1 MARQPR
7 RGKAPEIALPRAL
20 EVAWGAG
27 GRAGKGPRPGLTLGR
42 IVEAAVRIA
51 ASEGLA
57 AVSMSRV
64 ASEVGAATMSLYR
77 YVGAKD
83 ELLALM
89 VDAVFQSPP
98 APRAIHEGWRPAL
111 ARWARAQLT
120 ELRKQPWVL
129 RIPISGPP
137 ITPNQTVWFERGLAT
152 LDGTGL
158 DSSERL
164 SVLLLVNGFVRNE
177 ALLSADLQNAARA
190 AGSTTGQATAAYGR
204 LLARL
209 TNPDQFPAITRA
221 IESGVFNE
229 PDPPDSEFDFG
240 LERILDGLA
249 VLIERRSKPRRHS

>member
-7 RGKAPEIALPRAL
+7 RGKPPDIALPRAL
-20 EVAWGAG
+20 EVAWGVG
-27 GRAGKGPRPGLTLGR
+27 SRAGKGPRPGLTIAR
-42 IVEAAVRIA
+42 IVDAGVRIA
-51 ASEGLA
+51 STEGLA

-64 ASEVGAATMSLYR
+64 AGEVGAATMSLYR

-89 VDAVFQSPP
+89 VDAVYQSPP
-98 APRAIHEGWRPAL
+98 APRGSQEGWRPAL
-111 ARWARAQLT
+111 ARWARAQLV
-120 ELRKQPWVL
+120 EQRRHPWVL

-152 LDGTGL
+152 LEGTGL
-158 DSSERL
+158 NASERL
-164 SVLLLVNGFVRNE
+164 SVLLLVSGFVRNE

-190 AGSTTGQATAAYGR
+190 AGSTAAQATAAYGR

-209 TNPDQFPAITRA
+209 TNADQFPAIARVL
-221 IESGVFNE
+221 ESGVFNE

-249 VLIERRSKPRRHS
+249 ILIDKRSRPRRNS

>member
-7 RGKAPEIALPRAL
+7 RRKAAEIALPRAL
-20 EVAWGAG
+20 EVAWGRG
-27 GRAGKGPRPGLTLGR
+27 VRAGKGPRPGLTLAK
-42 IVEAAVRIA
+42 IVEAGVRIA

-64 ASEVGAATMSLYR
+64 AGEVGAATMSLYR

-98 APRAIHEGWRPAL
+98 AARASHEGWRPAL

-120 ELRKQPWVL
+120 ELRRQPWVL

-137 ITPNQTVWFERGLAT
+137 ITPNQTVWFERGLGT

-158 DSSERL
+158 DASERL

-177 ALLSADLQNAARA
+177 AVLSADLQNAARA

-209 TNPDQFPAITRA
+209 TSPEQFPAIAEVHRVGRVQRA
-221 IESGVFNE
+221 GPARLGVRFR
-229 PDPPDSEFDFG
+229 P
-240 LERILDGLA
+240 RA
-249 VLIERRSKPRRHS
+249 HPRRVGLVDPAALEAQA

>member
-1 MARQPR
+1 MTRQSR
-7 RGKAPEIALPRAL
+7 GGKAPDIALPRAL
-20 EVAWGAG
+20 EVAWGIG
-27 GRAGKGPRPGLTLGR
+27 PRAGKGPRPGLTLAR
-42 IVEAAVRIA
+42 IVEAGVRIA

-64 ASEVGAATMSLYR
+64 ASELGAATMSLYR

-83 ELLALM
+83 ELLSLM

-98 APRAIHEGWRPAL
+98 SPRASHEGWRPAL

-120 ELRKQPWVL
+120 ELRRQPWVL

-137 ITPNQTVWFERGLAT
+137 ITPNQTVWFERGLGT
-152 LDGTGL
+152 LDRTGL
-158 DSSERL
+158 DASERL

-190 AGSTTGQATAAYGR
+190 AGSTPGQATAAYGR

-209 TNPDQFPAITRA
+209 TNAGTFPAITEVIA
-221 IESGVFNE
+221 SGVFNE

-249 VLIERRSKPRRHS
+249 LLIERRRKTCRNS